1 MIPREFV
8 MAEIA
13 ELAHNQARKCSLCGR
28 QARCLP
34 TRPGTLL
41 RAAGRGW
48 SDRCSTCVL
57 APNLVSSA
65 LTSERPTAEFRRQV
79 RHYQAGTVLEQVR
92 DIEKLP
98 PSNEREQALQMLYLQ
113 LQQLADELVNEGTPL
128 RVIAGGR
135 APLRWSADAQPTV

>member
-8 MAEIA
+8 MAEVA
-13 ELAHNQARKCSLCGR
+13 ELAHNQARRCSLCGR
-28 QARCLP
+28 QARFLP
-34 TRPGTLL
+34 TRAGTLV

-57 APNLVSSA
+57 APNLVSSV
-65 LTSERPTAEFRRQV
+65 LTSERPAAEFRRQV
-79 RHYQAGTVLEQVR
+79 RHYQAGTVLAQVR

-98 PSNEREQALQMLYLQ
+98 PSDEREQALQMLYLQ

-135 APLRWSADAQPTV
+135 APLRWSAEAHATL

>member
-8 MAEIA
+8 MAEVA

-28 QARCLP
+28 KARFLP
-34 TRPGTLL
+34 TRAGTVV

-57 APNLVSSA
+57 APNLVCSV

-79 RHYQAGTVLEQVR
+79 RYYQAGTVLAQVR

-98 PSNEREQALQMLYLQ
+98 SSDEREQALLMLYMQ
-113 LQQLADELVNEGTPL
+113 LQQLADELVNEGMPL
-128 RVIAGGR
+128 QVITGGR
-135 APLRWSADAQPTV
+135 APLRWPAEAHPTL